1 MNSGMLTTCH
11 QQRIRDRISA
21 IPVAERAALN
31 AEPAFMWVFFGMYMK
46 YVERSPNMASTF
58 EAKILQRQKR
68 WLQEHSGA
76 IPQMSSSVPQG
87 SSSVPQ
93 MSSSVPQGSSS
104 VPHVSSS
111 IPSVSTTV
119 LHVSSGVP
127 QVSSAVPRVS
137 PAVPHVS
144 PAVPR
149 VSPAVP
155 HVSSAVPRVSPAVPP
170 VSPAVPPVSPAVPQ
184 GSAVIP
190 HTAATSH
197 LPRMIRAGFHNAVPG
212 PSRKSPVLAETR
224 LRPRPPQG
232 HRRLGDIEMEE
243 SDGDNSTSDAEEAPK
258 ARDKKGKGK
267 AKEDLDDYDS
277 MTDGDEAPK
286 VRDKKG
292 KGKMKESSEPHS
304 GRKLLAVSTGRLHND
319 PCSECTKRGLQC
331 FINLSGGSCV
341 PCRFSKKR
349 CDKAHPRKTTKKMT
363 GKFIESDGE
372 EGTGPDAHPNDPKP
386 ARRVRHDRK
395 VPGKNVFIFLR
406 LILIVSLAEPNTETD
421 VGTAGP
427 LRKPRKRARVNSE

>member
-1 MNSGMLTTCH
+1 MLTTCH

-21 IPVAERAALN
+21 IPAAERAALN

-87 SSSVPQ
+87 SSSVP
-93 MSSSVPQGSSS
+93 
-104 VPHVSSS
+104 HVSSS
-111 IPSVSTTV
+111 IPSVYPPLSCMSPP
-119 LHVSSGVP
+119 VSRKFLLPS
-127 QVSSAVPRVS
+127 RVS

-155 HVSSAVPRVSPAVPP
+155 HVSSAVPR

-232 HRRLGDIEMEE
+232 HRRLE
-243 SDGDNSTSDAEEAPK
+243 
-258 ARDKKGKGK
+258 
-267 AKEDLDDYDS
+267 
-277 MTDGDEAPK
+277 
-286 VRDKKG
+286 
-292 KGKMKESSEPHS
+292 
-304 GRKLLAVSTGRLHND
+304 
-319 PCSECTKRGLQC
+319 
-331 FINLSGGSCV
+331 
-341 PCRFSKKR
+341 
-349 CDKAHPRKTTKKMT
+349 
-363 GKFIESDGE
+363 
-372 EGTGPDAHPNDPKP
+372 
-386 ARRVRHDRK
+386 
-395 VPGKNVFIFLR
+395 
-406 LILIVSLAEPNTETD
+406 ILY
-421 VGTAGP
+421 
-427 LRKPRKRARVNSE
+427 